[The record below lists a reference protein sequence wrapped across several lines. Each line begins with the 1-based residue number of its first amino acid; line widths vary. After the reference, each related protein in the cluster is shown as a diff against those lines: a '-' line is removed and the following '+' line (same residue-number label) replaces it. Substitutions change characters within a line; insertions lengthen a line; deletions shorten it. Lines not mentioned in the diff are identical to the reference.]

1 MCLILLAWEQHPR
14 WRLVVAA
21 NRDEFHARPTA
32 PAGWWPQPA
41 DVLAGRDLQAG
52 GTWLGVSRT
61 GRFAA
66 VTNVREPQRTLA
78 GAPSRGFLP
87 GNFLLSRA
95 PSLAYL
101 AGLMPRAMAYNGF
114 NLLVMDG
121 ATLAWYSNRA
131 PAMRTLP
138 PGVYGVSNHLLDTPW
153 PKVARGKDDLRAALT
168 VDDDDALEA
177 RLFESL
183 ARRDP
188 APDGELPAT
197 GVSTELERALSSAFI
212 ATPEY
217 GTRSSTVLLLGRDG
231 EARMTERTIAL
242 PAADGWSEVRHRFRV
257 GEPAPAAAP
266 AG

>member
-1 MCLILLAWEQHPR
+1 MCLILLAWEKHPR
-14 WRLVVAA
+14 WRLVAAA

-32 PAGWWPQPA
+32 AADWWPQAPT
-41 DVLAGRDLQAG
+41 VLAGRDLKEG
-52 GTWLGVSRT
+52 GTWLGVTRS

-66 VTNVREPQRTLA
+66 VTNIREPQRHNP
-78 GAPSRGFLP
+78 GAPSRGHLV

-95 PSLAYL
+95 PSLGYL
-101 AGLMPRAMAYNGF
+101 AGLMPIAPAFNGF

-121 ATLAWYSNRA
+121 ATLAWLSNRD
-131 PAMRTLP
+131 PGMNTLS
-138 PGVYGVSNHLLDTPW
+138 PGVYGVSNALLDTPW
-153 PKVARGKDDLRAALT
+153 PKVVRGKDDLRAALALE
-168 VDDDDALEA
+168 DDDALEA

-188 APDGELPAT
+188 APAGELPET
-197 GVSTELERALSSAFI
+197 GVGTEMERALSSAFI

-231 EARMTERTIAL
+231 EVRMTERTITL
-242 PAADGWSEVRHRFRV
+242 PGADGWTEVRHTFRI
-257 GEPAPAAAP
+257 GEPAAPAP